1 MENAELKANIEKESE
16 EHRMTLGY
24 WVKAEKEL
32 ADLLRVCQKRH
43 EEQTWGHADYYEEDN
58 DVGAGDIE
66 FEEPEES
73 ERESAEEGD
82 IDTNA

>member
-1 MENAELKANIEKESE
+1 MENVELKANIEKESE
-16 EHRMTLGY
+16 EHTMTLGY
-24 WVKAEKEL
+24 WLKAEKEL
-32 ADLLRVCQKRH
+32 ADLLRACQKRH

-58 DVGAGDIE
+58 DVRVIG

-82 IDTNA
+82 IDTKT